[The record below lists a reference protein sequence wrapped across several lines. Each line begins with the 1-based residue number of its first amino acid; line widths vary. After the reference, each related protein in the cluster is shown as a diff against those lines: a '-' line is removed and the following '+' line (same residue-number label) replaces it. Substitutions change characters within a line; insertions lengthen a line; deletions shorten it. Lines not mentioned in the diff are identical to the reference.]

1 MERRFQSNIIGLSI
15 ERGREIGIMMDYG
28 INEQDIEKIKSINTP
43 AYVVDERLLRKNL
56 ETLDYVQESTGCKI
70 LLALRNYK

>member
-43 AYVVDERLLRKNL
+43 AYVVDERLLRK
-56 ETLDYVQESTGCKI
+56 T
-70 LLALRNYK
+70 